1 MSRISARVIAV
12 LAMVLCGISAAPAQT
27 GWSVVDLGA
36 SQPDFPR
43 QGPLPTSSYG
53 MAINNLGNVAYTLS
67 DGSGNPGSEM
77 AYFYNKSGKTAV
89 SCGSLYPGYPI
100 SDAFGINDNNIVVG
114 DYYNANMTLS
124 AMAWKWNGATGGT
137 MVDLGA
143 VSGGFGTD
151 ANNYQEAYSIN
162 NSNQVT
168 GYACTSPLVDGNG
181 NGYPTPYVANVT
193 NAFGGSPSIT
203 YNWLPRPGRGHDDA
217 AGVGISINSSGAVVM
232 GGGDPVATQNALYN
246 GGAASSSSSWVFPMP
261 VPSGSG
267 IAGDAVWTQA
277 VNNAGYAL
285 CSANMGPDG
294 VWPASWVVEHI
305 DGGRRCHRRL

>member
-1 MSRISARVIAV
+1 MFHRLHSNVTNYARVIAV

-203 YNWLPRPGRGHDDA
+203 YNWLPRPGRGTTTPQA
-217 AGVGISINSSGAVVM
+217 SGFRSIPAG
-232 GGGDPVATQNALYN
+232 L
-246 GGAASSSSSWVFPMP
+246 W
-261 VPSGSG
+261 
-267 IAGDAVWTQA
+267 
-277 VNNAGYAL
+277 
-285 CSANMGPDG
+285 
-294 VWPASWVVEHI
+294 
-305 DGGRRCHRRL
+305 